1 MPDKY
6 HKIEIME
13 ETTEIKDYY
22 TTDGIYYKLYED
34 GNVIRVGKIEE
45 GQKLSTIQ
53 KVEFITEEE
62 YKALTEPK

>member
-1 MPDKY
+1 
-6 HKIEIME
+6 ME

-22 TTDGIYYKLYED
+22 TTDGIYYKLYEN

-53 KVEFITEEE
+53 KIEFITEEE
-62 YKALTEPK
+62 YKALTEPEEQK

>member
-1 MPDKY
+1 
-6 HKIEIME
+6 ME

-22 TTDGIYYKLYED
+22 TTDGIYYKLCED
-34 GNVIRVGKIEE
+34 GQVVRVGKIEE

-53 KVEFITEEE
+53 KVEFITEKE